1 MTNTMRNDPKVSIVK
16 AAIFPI
22 FLSMGGMESVA
33 NAIAKLVEILN
44 NYWILI
50 PGVLGAGILSST
62 ALILMTR
69 HRQNETKHR
78 EKLKKIREAQEG
90 KEFYDSLLQNVGEG
104 ILLLDHQ
111 GRIIYVNQAC
121 AAIAESTPDEL
132 LGKNWKEIVSEDQ
145 HAGILAAY
153 NRRLQ
158 RQYDTYEV
166 SFRKRNGKR
175 IHLLISES
183 PDASIHLAQAM
194 LPITPSETTLNQEE
208 GSTQN
213 TTERK
218 TRLLAIRDI
227 SDRVDR
233 EQELEAVLR
242 VSAALRSPAMREEML
257 QVIVAQVQELFQA
270 EVCAVLLN
278 RPSDMELIVNAARG
292 NWEHYLG
299 ETLQPLNGISSQV
312 NNSRQPYVN
321 NNPLEDPQFAH
332 HTAGL
337 RNISAVACIPLITQQ
352 VPIGVLWLGTQAP
365 IEEKDIQLLKSIAD
379 IAANSL
385 HRAELYEETQ
395 QRIQRLAALR
405 NIDITITAS
414 LDLRLT
420 LDILLGQVTSHLNVD
435 AASVLLFNSNL
446 QVLEYVTGNGFRT
459 NTISRSRLRLGEG
472 HAGLAALERRTIHI
486 ANLQESGD
494 TSLRRAFISAE
505 GFITYYAIPLI
516 AKGGIKG
523 VLEIFHRSNLIP
535 DPEWL
540 DFLEALATQAA
551 IAIENARLFDDLQR
565 SNMELILAYD
575 ATLEG
580 WIHALDLRDKET
592 EGHTQRVT
600 TVTLQLAR
608 EVGVSETEMI
618 NIRRG
623 ALLHDIGKVAIPD
636 SILRK
641 TGPLTPE
648 ERAEMEQHPVYAY
661 ELLSPI
667 TYLQPALDIPYC
679 HHEKWDGTGYP
690 RRLKGEQIPLTARI
704 FAIVDV
710 WDALRSNRPYRE
722 AWPEKVV
729 LQYLANESGKH
740 FDPRLLETF
749 LNLLKRI
756 HKVQP

>member
-1 MTNTMRNDPKVSIVK
+1 
-16 AAIFPI
+16 
-22 FLSMGGMESVA
+22 
-33 NAIAKLVEILN
+33 
-44 NYWILI
+44 
-50 PGVLGAGILSST
+50 
-62 ALILMTR
+62 
-69 HRQNETKHR
+69 
-78 EKLKKIREAQEG
+78 
-90 KEFYDSLLQNVGEG
+90 
-104 ILLLDHQ
+104 
-111 GRIIYVNQAC
+111 
-121 AAIAESTPDEL
+121 
-132 LGKNWKEIVSEDQ
+132 
-145 HAGILAAY
+145 
-153 NRRLQ
+153 
-158 RQYDTYEV
+158 
-166 SFRKRNGKR
+166 
-175 IHLLISES
+175 
-183 PDASIHLAQAM
+183 
-194 LPITPSETTLNQEE
+194 
-208 GSTQN
+208 
-213 TTERK
+213 
-218 TRLLAIRDI
+218 TRLLVLRDI
-227 SDRVDR
+227 SDRIVR
-233 EQELEAVLR
+233 EQEMEAISR
-242 VSAALRSPAMREEML
+242 VSAALRSPAMREDIL
-257 QVIVAQVQELFQA
+257 QAIVRQILELFQA
-270 EVCAVLLN
+270 EACAVLLN
-278 RPSDMELIVNAARG
+278 RPGDKELIVNAARG

-299 ETLQPLNGISSQV
+299 ETLQPFNDISVQV
-312 NNSRQPYVN
+312 NNNRKPYIKN
-321 NNPLEDPQFAH
+321 KPLEDPQFAH
-332 HTAGL
+332 QAAVL
-337 RNISAVACIPLITQQ
+337 RNIAAVACIPLMTQQ
-352 VPIGVLWLGTQAP
+352 VSIGVLWLGTQTP
-365 IEEKDIQLLKSIAD
+365 IEEKDIQLLTSIAD
-379 IAANSL
+379 IAASSL

-523 VLEIFHRSNLIP
+523 VLEIFHRSDLVP

-608 EVGVSETEMI
+608 EVGVNEAEMI

-623 ALLHDIGKVAIPD
+623 ALLHDIGKVAISD

-667 TYLQPALDIPYC
+667 SYLQPALDIPYC

-722 AWPEKVV
+722 AWPENKV

-740 FDPRLLETF
+740 FDPRLLDTF
-749 LNLLKRI
+749 LNLLNRLQNP
-756 HKVQP
+756 QP